1 MNETYI
7 IPTVIDGHNTL
18 PETNDTEPQ
27 SEDNPRHRRR
37 CNADDIIVM
46 QTAVCMLI
54 AAALIITN
62 IFRHDISYELFS
74 RLLELSE
81 SPHEL
86 FRNPVELLLSLRDK

>member
-7 IPTVIDGHNTL
+7 IPTVTDGYNAL
-18 PETNDTEPQ
+18 PESSYTEPQ
-27 SEDNPRHRRR
+27 SEESPRRR
-37 CNADDIIVM
+37 RNGSADDIIVM

-86 FRNPVELLLSLRDK
+86 FGNPVELLLSLRDK